1 MNQLTPLRQACLA
14 TFRDALGTVLLQA
27 EELLFAL
34 AGQSNEG
41 GAIDLHLDTLRYLRS
56 LRGDAALAIT
66 RHLEKQWEG
75 GKTDAKVDPLVI
87 QALGRLAVHAEAVHF
102 EALATIERGLQAA
115 GAKAAFSMDDLKPQA
130 FASAIAAYLAERP
143 APPPMQL
150 LLVRLLDQ
158 LLVPAMG
165 EMYQRIKQ
173 ALEPHSLVGEG
184 HAPGETVDH
193 TATRVME
200 RDALLA
206 HLDAIQAR
214 VCDRPPD
221 QVTELRQLRSVPEL
235 PQEVVL
241 APELQRLMDLM
252 GLMVYDAVTDPGLSV
267 SFKSTL
273 LRMRLPLMKAALL
286 DREVLHNARHPVRQL
301 WNRLVDLA
309 RVPNAEHAP
318 WRPRVE
324 RVIGSLCSNFAHD
337 LGIFSTALE
346 KLRAAE
352 HLPRDI
358 APAMEQTASQRAP
371 AVSFNEARTA
381 ATQAIRTTLAS
392 HDKVPQPL
400 RTFLLQT
407 WGPLML
413 LIAQRTGPQGD
424 DWEQACGMMRE
435 LVGLLTA
442 EGACRQEGMEP
453 LLHRMQETL
462 RRHGLEQR
470 GFHKTFEELRQAL
483 ESAAQETPKPE
494 AKAPP
499 ASGSS
504 PQPAQQPP
512 SLPQTSLALPPGVVD
527 EFIRMAFHPGDW
539 FLVHVAEGQVPRR
552 LKAYHVDTTRG
563 VLVFADRLEQP
574 VLERPI
580 GQFIDDVLAG
590 RSHPVFEDERHA
602 HALRQLRQSISTSPP
617 GTERRRA

>member
-1 MNQLTPLRQACLA
+1 MNQVTPLRQACLA
-14 TFRDALGTVLLQA
+14 AFRDALGAILLQA

-34 AGQSNEG
+34 AGQSSEG
-41 GAIDLHLDTLRYLRS
+41 GAVDLHLDTLRYLRS
-56 LRGDAALAIT
+56 LRSDGAQAIT
-66 RHLEKQWEG
+66 RHLEEQWEG
-75 GKTDAKVDPLVI
+75 GKTDAEVDPLVI

-102 EALATIERGLQAA
+102 EALAAIERGLQAA
-115 GAKAAFSMDDLKPQA
+115 GAGAAFSMDDLRPQA
-130 FASAIAAYLAERP
+130 FTSAIAAYLAEQP
-143 APPPMQL
+143 APPPVQL

-158 LLVPAMG
+158 LLVPAMD

-173 ALEPHSLVGEG
+173 VLEPHGLASEG
-184 HAPGETVDH
+184 HVPGETVDH
-193 TATRVME
+193 TATGVME

-206 HLDAIQAR
+206 HLDAIQSR
-214 VCDRPPD
+214 VCGRVPD
-221 QVTELRQLRSVPEL
+221 QVTELHQLRGVPEL

-267 SFKSTL
+267 SFKTTL
-273 LRMRLPLMKAALL
+273 LRMHLPLMKAALL
-286 DREVLHNARHPVRQL
+286 DREVLHDAKHPVRQL
-301 WNRLVDLA
+301 WSRLVDLA

-324 RVIGSLCSNFAHD
+324 RVIGSLCSDFAHD

-346 KLRAAE
+346 KLRTAE

-358 APAMEQTASQRAP
+358 SPAMERAASQRAP

-381 ATQAIRTTLAS
+381 ATQAIHTTLAS
-392 HDKVPQPL
+392 HGTVPQPL

-424 DWEQACGMMRE
+424 DWEQALGMMRE
-435 LVGLLTA
+435 LVRLSAAGDA
-442 EGACRQEGMEP
+442 SRPGGAEP

-470 GFHKTFEELRQAL
+470 GFHKAFEELRQAL
-483 ESAAQETPKPE
+483 ESTAPETKKPE
-494 AKAPP
+494 AEAPP

-504 PQPAQQPP
+504 PQPAQPP
-512 SLPQTSLALPPGVVD
+512 SLPQPSLTLPPRMVD
-527 EFIRMAFHPGDW
+527 EFIRMAFQPGDW

-552 LKAYHVDTTRG
+552 LKAYHADTSQG
-563 VLVFADRLEQP
+563 VLVFADRLERP
-574 VLERPI
+574 VLERSI
-580 GQFIDDVLAG
+580 SQFIDDVLAG
-590 RSHPVFEDERHA
+590 RSHPVFEDERHG
-602 HALRQLRQSISTSPP
+602 HALRQLRQHISTSLP
-617 GTERRRA
+617 GTERRGS